1 MSRSFRAG
9 RSVPVERCMQL
20 LVLVFDLEQ
29 VLRALGPNDT
39 DADAS
44 HVDLAVIPLHDVICS
59 LGLP

>member
-1 MSRSFRAG
+1 
-9 RSVPVERCMQL
+9 MQL